1 MVAQRSSTSSSKA
14 RLGPPWGLAIAIA
27 LLLGLELVLR
37 RLNPAGNLAPLAGER
52 EFGFRAVAFEIQQGA
67 PEVAVI
73 GTSRARRGLLAPALR
88 ETLEKE
94 GLARSVKNF
103 SLGGAQAEE
112 LELMVRRIGEA
123 TPRPKLL
130 LWPLTAK
137 ELRHRE
143 EEPSK
148 SWRYLARFSDWL
160 DARRRLGS
168 SVDQHL
174 PDAIRNEAARG
185 SYVVRCRFALRD
197 LLAQPEEGEG
207 VEPEDRWQALKNV
220 FAPVAGTPSPMQG
233 GIPSDFR
240 GPKRNL
246 SRKVSMRRVKRYLG
260 DAYTQ
265 PKWPRNYQAERFE
278 AAVAHVRQL
287 GIPLLMVEIPVH
299 ELLEKGLPRK
309 TQQKFRSHV
318 AEVAREHGVPFVTVA
333 DLGVTFEAADFL
345 EQSHLNY
352 RGALKYTSAIA
363 PLVVEAL
370 KAQAPR

>member
-1 MVAQRSSTSSSKA
+1 
-14 RLGPPWGLAIAIA
+14 
-27 LLLGLELVLR
+27 LLLGLELALR

-52 EFGFRAVAFEIQQGA
+52 EFGFRAVTFEIQQGA
-67 PEVAVI
+67 PDVAVI
-73 GTSRARRGLLAPALR
+73 GTSRARRGLLAPTLR

-94 GLARSVKNF
+94 GLARTVKNF

-168 SVDQHL
+168 SVDSHL
-174 PDAIRNEAARG
+174 PDALRNEAARG
-185 SYVVRCRFALRD
+185 SYIVRCRFALRD
-197 LLAQPEEGEG
+197 LLTQPDDEEDA
-207 VEPEDRWQALKNV
+207 EPADRWQVLKNV
-220 FAPVAGTPSPMQG
+220 FVPVVGTPSPMQG

-240 GPKRNL
+240 GSKRNVT
-246 SRKVSMRRVKRYLG
+246 RKVSMKRVKRYLG
-260 DAYTQ
+260 DAFTQ
-265 PKWPRNYQAERFE
+265 PKWPHNYQAERFE
-278 AAVAHVRQL
+278 ATVAHAREL
-287 GIPLLMVEIPVH
+287 GIPLLLVEIPVH
-299 ELLEKGLPRK
+299 ELLEKGMPRK
-309 TQQKFRSHV
+309 TQQKFRGLV
-318 AEVAREHGVPFVTVA
+318 GEVAREHGVPFVTVA
-333 DLGVTFEAADFL
+333 DLGVTFEAADFM

-352 RGALKYTSAIA
+352 RGALKYTSAVT
-363 PLVVEAL
+363 PLVVQAL
-370 KAQAPR
+370 KGQAPR

>member
-1 MVAQRSSTSSSKA
+1 VAQRSSISSSRA
-14 RLGPPWGLAIAIA
+14 RPGPPWGLAIAVA
-27 LLLGLELVLR
+27 LLLGVELVLR

-52 EFGFRAVAFEIQQGA
+52 EFGFRAVTFEIQQGA
-67 PEVAVI
+67 PDVAVI
-73 GTSRARRGLLAPALR
+73 GTSRARRGVLAPVLR
-88 ETLEKE
+88 ETLERE
-94 GLARSVKNF
+94 GLGRSVKNF

-168 SVDQHL
+168 RVDQHL
-174 PDAIRNEAARG
+174 PDALRNEAARV
-185 SYVVRCRFALRD
+185 SYIVRGRFALRD
-197 LLAQPEEGEG
+197 LLTDPEEEDA
-207 VEPEDRWQALKNV
+207 EPEDRWQALKNV
-220 FAPVAGTPSPMQG
+220 FVPVVGTPSPMQG

-240 GPKRNL
+240 GLKRNV
-246 SRKVSMRRVKRYLG
+246 SRKVSMQRVKRYLG

-265 PKWPRNYQAERFE
+265 RSWPRNYQADRFE
-278 AAVAHVRQL
+278 ATVEHVRAL

-299 ELLEKGLPRK
+299 DLLEKGMPRK
-309 TQQKFRSHV
+309 TQQKFRGLV
-318 AEVAREHGVPFVTVA
+318 GEVAREHGVPFVAVA
-333 DLGVTFEAADFL
+333 DLGATFEPRDFM

-352 RGALKYTSAIA
+352 QGALKYTNAVS
-363 PLVVEAL
+363 PLVIQAL
-370 KAQAPR
+370 KKQGVR